1 MSDAVLDA
9 LDKIS
14 KQQAE
19 TQKSVTAAQ
28 EMNTKMEG
36 GMTNMQESISKAAED
51 ASKAMQEVQAAQA
64 TIKSIEDTAKYLE
77 TCIARMGDGSGDS
90 ESEIEE
96 KAHQETCRYLRT
108 GQEISEDVS
117 SAIVQS
123 MTQKMYHGL
132 TDPEKEHEIKTLTAG
147 INTDVGYFIR
157 PERSAKMI
165 QRIFES
171 SPMRRFSDVV
181 TTATDA
187 LEFIIDDD
195 EAASGGWV
203 GEVSTRGDTGTPSIG
218 KLTIPVH
225 EQFAQ
230 PLASQKML
238 DDAGFNLEAWLS
250 NKVSDKMTRVENT
263 AFVIGDGSQRPKGFL
278 SYADWTNPGEYERNK
293 IEQIASTGTTAMTS
307 DDFKAMQNALIEE
320 YQSSAIFAMKRASF
334 LPVITL
340 KDNSGR
346 YIFESRF
353 INNRDEMRLLGKEVV
368 FMNDM
373 PDVATDALA
382 YAYANFGMGYTIVDR
397 IGFRVLRDP
406 FTSKPFIKFYTTK
419 RTGGGV
425 TNFESIKIAS
435 IT

>member
-9 LDKIS
+9 LKKIAE
-14 KQQAE
+14 QQDE
-19 TQKSVTAAQ
+19 TQRSVVAAQ

-36 GMTNMQESISKAAED
+36 GMTNMQEAIQKAAED
-51 ASKAMQEVQAAQA
+51 AGKAMQGVQDAES
-64 TIKSIEDTAKYLE
+64 TIKSIQDTAKYLE
-77 TCIARMGDGSGDS
+77 TSIARMGDGSGGG

-108 GQEISEDVS
+108 GDEMSEDVS
-117 SAIVQS
+117 AAVVQA
-123 MTQKMYHGL
+123 MTEKMYHGL
-132 TDPEKEHEIKTLTAG
+132 TDPEKDHEIKTLTAG

-187 LEFIIDDD
+187 LEFIIDDQ
-195 EAASGGWV
+195 EADSGGWV
-203 GEVSTRGDTGTPSIG
+203 GEVSARGDTGTPSIG

-230 PLASQKML
+230 PLATQKML
-238 DDAGFNLEAWLS
+238 DDAGFNIEAWLS
-250 NKVSDKMTRVENT
+250 NKVSDKMIRVENT
-263 AFVIGDGSQRPKGFL
+263 AFVVGDGSQKPKGFL
-278 SYADWTNPGEYERNK
+278 SYEDWTTPGEYERNK
-293 IEQIASTGTTAMTS
+293 LEQIASTGTTAMVG
-307 DDFKAMQNALIEE
+307 DDFKNMQNSMIEE
-320 YQSSAIFAMKRASF
+320 YQSSAIWAMKRASF

-353 INNRDEMRLLGKEVV
+353 IDNRDEMRLLGKEVV

-373 PDVATDALA
+373 PDVATSALA

-406 FTSKPFIKFYTTK
+406 YTSKPFVKFYTTK
-419 RTGGGV
+419 RTGGAV